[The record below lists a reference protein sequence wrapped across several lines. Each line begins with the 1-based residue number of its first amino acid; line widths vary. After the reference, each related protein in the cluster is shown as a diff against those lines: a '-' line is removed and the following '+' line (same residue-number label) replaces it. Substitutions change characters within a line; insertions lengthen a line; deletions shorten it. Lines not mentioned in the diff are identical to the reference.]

1 MNGEPSEP
9 TSDLHPDGSKLLP
22 DSALSDEDLDAHAAH
37 GARATAS
44 AAARTGWLVAV
55 AVVTVSAVV
64 IFALLFG
71 LVLPQSAEIDQ
82 LATDLAAATQLAA
95 EAQARLAAA
104 EEEKDRI
111 TAARDSLNDQ
121 VEARE
126 GETEALKQRRDEL
139 EATLTRE
146 QEEHREAQQNKKR
159 KKRRRSR

>member
-9 TSDLHPDGSKLLP
+9 TGDLHPDGSELLP
-22 DSALSDEDLDAHAAH
+22 DSALNDADLDAHVALSAQ
-37 GARATAS
+37 ATAR

-71 LVLPQSAEIDQ
+71 VVMPQSAEIDQ
-82 LATDLAAATQLAA
+82 LAAELTAATQRAT
-95 EAQARLAAA
+95 EAQARFLAA

-146 QEEHREAQQNKKR
+146 QKEHREAQQNKKR
-159 KKRRRSR
+159 KKRRQSH